1 MSRQRKRH
9 PDSVNAGKMYTAERK
24 ASFDVG
30 SRSARKRWR
39 VISRL
44 NGWSPKQLY
53 WWVFM
58 NCVGYQHPEAYSLEL
73 KYLRGR
79 K

>member
-9 PDSVNAGKMYTAERK
+9 PDTVNAEKMYIAERK

-30 SRSARKRWR
+30 YFSSGKRWR
-39 VISRL
+39 KLAKL

-53 WWVFM
+53 WWGFI
-58 NCVGYQHPEAYSLEL
+58 NWVGYQHPEAYSLGF